1 MLEKVLESPLRCED
15 TGVSENHASQVETQE
30 IETLEE
36 MLEKVLDSPLRC
48 EETDVVNHASQ
59 GSLPMHANEL
69 DARDP
74 NTMSLTQLM
83 MRATAEAAN
92 AVAQAWEATRQRG
105 RHR

>member
-30 IETLEE
+30 TLED
-36 MLEKVLDSPLRC
+36 MLEKVLESPLRC
-48 EETDVVNHASQ
+48 EETDVFVNHASQ